1 MKYSFASIDR
11 TSFELTTDNIGN
23 GITSGHKPSGILGG
37 GGGGGGGSSGQP
49 SYSGRTSSS
58 FDSDYSFNLGDIDE
72 ESVLRIIEAERGPA
86 NLIAESESRQSQQGS
101 TPAYGQETQP
111 DTQPDTQQQ
120 ANILAMEQYNSP
132 PGAATGGGS
141 VGSAHRPPAAAPSSP
156 EMSMGSSGASGNG
169 NGNGGNGNGRQ
180 QPRLI
185 VIRQPPTHVVPNE
198 WFETEIGLEFP
209 PADTPPSAEAASEQS
224 QGLGTIE
231 FVPYLHIYDPP
242 EMGPSAEPVSS
253 GARLDVGGQGVVR
266 VPLEPASPRKPAS
279 QRRVHVPDKAKDP
292 LRSSTKVLLKVDTNI
307 RQDHLSRYSI
317 KFSARQGQNVPA
329 AMAFL
334 QSQTILT
341 RTIVMV
347 AARLKVEPID
357 WEPTWYKDEGGR
369 EKCMQVR
376 VTLTDKNGDPVSG
389 RKIPLKFTLL
399 YDNGQSLRVMNQ
411 GILKV
416 FGPDRQYINP
426 SASTAEVSF
435 RIEDVSKNHQ
445 GMSFK
450 LEIAPDSPRTASD
463 IAPGLSPPVAIR
475 SKRNKRQRSSGSSF
489 GGARTGS
496 AGSETFR
503 GLHAHATAMAPS
515 AASVASASGVVMTP
529 QQQQHQQEH
538 AMSMAGVSDVQALRA
553 AMRGVIRWT
562 EEVVNGLFPL
572 KWQVIGYAQ
581 FPDGTVDYNR
591 PYHSSEYF
599 LDMVMGDDCPFL
611 ANYVQTT
618 TFSPLL
624 SPSPL
629 YTVPNPN
636 ECIQRVLSLYS
647 DETREN
653 LRTLLEAVENTTTA
667 AQADQGPSGPR
678 ASATVSAAG
687 TATSATNAT
696 VNSASPVARAASRS
710 SMTMQPYSPYNAA
723 PPPGRAYFPSP
734 PDQGVPWQHLQQ
746 SHFAYPPPPYPV
758 QHGSSPIA
766 MPHPTNGSF
775 FPPTGND
782 PGNVAAAKS
791 APSSRP
797 QSSGASSRQS
807 SVGIAEQTNPSVR
820 DEPTREDMF
829 YILAK
834 PFKSVSTGE
843 KLGFPSYNAGKEM
856 IGFVCESNQKGFGQ
870 FVPITDYSADFGP
883 TEMAQATRILEGA
896 ITNQNPALHSRE
908 MHTSVYSLID
918 HALVYDYSRKES
930 SRKG

>member
-1 MKYSFASIDR
+1 MKYSFASIEG
-11 TSFELTTDNIGN
+11 TSSEHTTDNIGN

-37 GGGGGGGSSGQP
+37 GRGGGGGSPGQR
-49 SYSGRTSSS
+49 SSRGRTSSS
-58 FDSDYSFNLGDIDE
+58 FDSDSSFNSGDIDE
-72 ESVLRIIEAERGPA
+72 ENVLRIIEAERGPA
-86 NLIAESESRQSQQGS
+86 NLIAQSESRQSQRGS
-101 TPAYGQETQP
+101 TPTYGQETRP
-111 DTQPDTQQQ
+111 ETQQQ
-120 ANILAMEQYNSP
+120 ANTLAMEQYNSP
-132 PGAATGGGS
+132 PGADIGGGRG
-141 VGSAHRPPAAAPSSP
+141 GSAHRPPAAAPPSP
-156 EMSMGSSGASGNG
+156 APEISVGSSGASGNG
-169 NGNGGNGNGRQ
+169 NGGNGSGRQ

-209 PADTPPSAEAASEQS
+209 PTGTPPSAEAASEQS

-231 FVPYLHIYDPP
+231 FVPYLHIHDPP

-253 GARLDVGGQGVVR
+253 GARLDVGGQGVVE
-266 VPLEPASPRKPAS
+266 VPLEPVSPRKPAS

-292 LRSSTKVLLKVDTNI
+292 LRSSTKVLLKVDTNT
-307 RQDHLSRYSI
+307 RQDRLSRYSI

-329 AMAFL
+329 AMSFL

-341 RTIVMV
+341 RPIVMV
-347 AARLKVEPID
+347 SARLKVEPID

-389 RKIPLKFTLL
+389 RKVPLKFTLL

-463 IAPGLSPPVAIR
+463 VAPGLSPPVAIR

-503 GLHAHATAMAPS
+503 DLHAHAAMAPS
-515 AASVASASGVVMTP
+515 AASVASAGGVVMLP

-538 AMSMAGVSDVQALRA
+538 VLAMAGVGDVQALRA

-599 LDMVMGDDCPFL
+599 DMVLGAVVLFL
-611 ANYVQTT
+611 QTT
-618 TFSPLL
+618 SKRRL
-624 SPSPL
+624 SHLCYPPRL
-629 YTVPNPN
+629 FTQCQTQTNAFN
-636 ECIQRVLSLYS
+636 EFCPCIQ
-647 DETREN
+647 TR
-653 LRTLLEAVENTTTA
+653 LE
-667 AQADQGPSGPR
+667 R
-678 ASATVSAAG
+678 I
-687 TATSATNAT
+687 
-696 VNSASPVARAASRS
+696 
-710 SMTMQPYSPYNAA
+710 
-723 PPPGRAYFPSP
+723 
-734 PDQGVPWQHLQQ
+734 
-746 SHFAYPPPPYPV
+746 FALF
-758 QHGSSPIA
+758 S
-766 MPHPTNGSF
+766 
-775 FPPTGND
+775 
-782 PGNVAAAKS
+782 
-791 APSSRP
+791 
-797 QSSGASSRQS
+797 
-807 SVGIAEQTNPSVR
+807 
-820 DEPTREDMF
+820 
-829 YILAK
+829 K
-834 PFKSVSTGE
+834 P
-843 KLGFPSYNAGKEM
+843 
-856 IGFVCESNQKGFGQ
+856 
-870 FVPITDYSADFGP
+870 
-883 TEMAQATRILEGA
+883 
-896 ITNQNPALHSRE
+896 
-908 MHTSVYSLID
+908 
-918 HALVYDYSRKES
+918 
-930 SRKG
+930 